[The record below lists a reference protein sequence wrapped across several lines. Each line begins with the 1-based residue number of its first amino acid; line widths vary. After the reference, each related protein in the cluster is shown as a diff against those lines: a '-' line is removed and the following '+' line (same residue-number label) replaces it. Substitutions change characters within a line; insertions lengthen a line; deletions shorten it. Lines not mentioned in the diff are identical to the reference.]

1 MADVRIHLTAAEL
14 EEFGETVDML
24 RKLHDE
30 FESGENADPYEFY
43 GALGVV
49 VDHANAVL
57 AWVSQVKTATAH
69 QSIAA

>member
-14 EEFGETVDML
+14 DELGDNVEML
-24 RKLHDE
+24 RKLHSE

-57 AWVSQVKTATAH
+57 AWVSQEKTATAH